1 MSGFGRFV
9 RFRVFSRE
17 YPVKTHEVKGLW
29 KRRVWEYEKDGAQS
43 VKKPLL
49 IIIKGHYNDKFL
61 WLTLPEIDYLCDQWN
76 RPPDQKQ
83 INQPNCNL
91 TAEWGTAPPYPK
103 GYARHSFSQ

>member
-1 MSGFGRFV
+1 MLVMGFPKDENRETEVSGFRFFVSGFGRFV
-9 RFRVFSRE
+9 KFRVFSRE

-61 WLTLPEIDYLCDQWN
+61 WLTLPEIDYLCSH
-76 RPPDQKQ
+76 
-83 INQPNCNL
+83 NL
-91 TAEWGTAPPYPK
+91 TMLV
-103 GYARHSFSQ
+103 RVHQ